1 MREEKRLRLYGG
13 GVFYMSID
21 GVGDGLHQRARRR
34 EDRRIGD
41 ETKTG
46 SFFVKHVEK
55 FFQKTYNES
64 GEPLG

>member
-1 MREEKRLRLYGG
+1 
-13 GVFYMSID
+13 MSLD

-34 EDRRIGD
+34 RDWRIGD
-41 ETKTG
+41 ETKIG
-46 SFFVKHVEK
+46 SSFVKHVEK